1 MDLFSDRERQVI
13 PFLVALLFVGRN
25 RIVDDGLDSILGEV
39 FLQFVAMLSP
49 DAEDVEH
56 VRVPVSH
63 LRQYYLGILDVLD
76 VVLSDLPAFQV
87 VLVKISE
94 LHIEHRSLY
103 LVQPA
108 VAALV
113 FENVLSGRAVVGE

>member
-1 MDLFSDRERQVI
+1 M
-13 PFLVALLFVGRN
+13 
-25 RIVDDGLDSILGEV
+25 DDGLDSILDEV
-39 FLQFVAMLSP
+39 FLQLVAMLGP

-63 LRQYYLGILDVLD
+63 LRQYYLRVLDVLD
-76 VVLSDLPAFQV
+76 VVLRDLSAPQV
-87 VLVKISE
+87 VLIQILEFYV
-94 LHIEHRSLY
+94 EHGCLY

-113 FENVLSGRAVVGE
+113 FEHVFAGRAVVGE